1 MEINTPGG
9 SISYRVPVMKTQT
22 YTIKDIFDRNLL
34 FLIPFYIFS
43 HESRFKEYETDEEKL
58 QQLCAEYES
67 ILKRLTDLCEAGE
80 ISEYVK
86 CTLVDMSKKVIEN
99 IAMKYANVKKGVT
112 SIMGGKILEY
122 EAKTILQDGIRKG
135 ELDGIRKGK
144 IEGRLQS
151 LVELVKDG
159 LLSVSEAAKRLSMSE
174 EELKSI
180 CKHSG
185 RTAR

>member
-58 QQLCAEYES
+58 RQLCAEYES

-135 ELDGIRKGK
+135 KLEGELDGIRKGK

-174 EELKSI
+174 EELK
-180 CKHSG
+180 KYL
-185 RTAR
+185 